1 MVSMSTML
9 ADAIAELADLPML
22 VNAQVDA
29 GMAKNDVVDA
39 LFDSW
44 SIRIG
49 TLAGLRAG
57 QKKELTDAVVR
68 GPWDPVQKST
78 LAKSIISGE
87 PLTGSPSMARKSNQ
101 VCSNFENFIPEGVWA
116 TLRRQTNLSSSG
128 RASML
133 AGVAHSIHLFQPTEP
148 TLFRMAAIMA
158 WSTDYIDITQEEVYQ
173 YMDKLRAFVKIRQAQ
188 ATKKKLANLLTTY
201 PTTADE
207 LPRELKELAYTD
219 AEGHVIVPP
228 AVSIPE
234 LDTIFGGLKM
244 RGKKDMGWMK
254 HVPPHLRDYVSR
266 SFQGQCQHRLMQG
279 EAASSSR
286 DVPMLGGQ
294 SSMYSPGSRSTRA
307 IGHAE
312 HQLAL
317 MPIQPERAGL
327 RAPIA
332 LVDNATAD
340 DGADDGIDEMEG
352 ALLAAHASRLKPKK
366 RLIAEV
372 DEDDVDEEDGD
383 GEDEA
388 PSAGPKKRPAS
399 AAGALKR
406 PAGAVKRPA
415 AAVAA
420 FKIGKGIKLGA
431 GKIDMSDIFK
441 KMVDDY
447 KTVGLTRNAFTSRAY
462 SHGRKRMLL
471 SGASDKAAIEFAR
484 TMLTKASELWESL

>member
-1 MVSMSTML
+1 
-9 ADAIAELADLPML
+9 
-22 VNAQVDA
+22 
-29 GMAKNDVVDA
+29 
-39 LFDSW
+39 
-44 SIRIG
+44 
-49 TLAGLRAG
+49 
-57 QKKELTDAVVR
+57 
-68 GPWDPVQKST
+68 
-78 LAKSIISGE
+78 
-87 PLTGSPSMARKSNQ
+87 
-101 VCSNFENFIPEGVWA
+101 
-116 TLRRQTNLSSSG
+116 
-128 RASML
+128 
-133 AGVAHSIHLFQPTEP
+133 
-148 TLFRMAAIMA
+148 
-158 WSTDYIDITQEEVYQ
+158 
-173 YMDKLRAFVKIRQAQ
+173 
-188 ATKKKLANLLTTY
+188 
-201 PTTADE
+201 
-207 LPRELKELAYTD
+207 
-219 AEGHVIVPP
+219 
-228 AVSIPE
+228 
-234 LDTIFGGLKM
+234 
-244 RGKKDMGWMK
+244 
-254 HVPPHLRDYVSR
+254 
-266 SFQGQCQHRLMQG
+266 
-279 EAASSSR
+279 
-286 DVPMLGGQ
+286 
-294 SSMYSPGSRSTRA
+294 
-307 IGHAE
+307 
-312 HQLAL
+312 

-431 GKIDMSDIFK
+431 GKIDMSDIFA

-447 KTVGLTRNAFTSRAY
+447 KAVGLTRNAFTSRAY